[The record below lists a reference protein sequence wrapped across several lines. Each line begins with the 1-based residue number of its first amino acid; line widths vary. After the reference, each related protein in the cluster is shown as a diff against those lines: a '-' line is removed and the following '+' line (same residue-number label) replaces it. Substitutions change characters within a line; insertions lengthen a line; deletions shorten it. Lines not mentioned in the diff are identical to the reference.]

1 MRMRPRKDFR
11 EGAKG
16 PKQMPKIEAKPSRAK
31 NTYAELSW
39 GQQRQ
44 KGWGLRPSQPR
55 QRVARHAESL
65 KNCLEVDDLT
75 WVNVK
80 MPGGETTT
88 EGQKYAKHTYI
99 NLLSRMKISN
109 RFLYCTTES
118 FEVQRFQLSIIFYS
132 MRKSYLIMAL
142 NLLLTM
148 SQLMS
153 PQPCTRN
160 IKEGLF
166 HVVDVRC
173 MNSCLKMFIF
183 LNITFSL
190 CPDAGRNGISVTAFS
205 SRWILVSNFSDLHF
219 PVLYLQLHV

>member
-109 RFLYCTTES
+109 RFLHCTTES
-118 FEVQRFQLSIIFYS
+118 SEVQRFQLSIIFYS
-132 MRKSYLIMAL
+132 MKKSYLIMAL

-160 IKEGLF
+160 IKVLSIQRGGAFLRLLIASASRHSYFELLDLAYVG
-166 HVVDVRC
+166 VCDDCRGTSWRC
-173 MNSCLKMFIF
+173 WWTIVF
-183 LNITFSL
+183 
-190 CPDAGRNGISVTAFS
+190 
-205 SRWILVSNFSDLHF
+205 
-219 PVLYLQLHV
+219 